1 MPSPVAFYAP
11 LKAPSH
17 ATPSGDRLLARLLMS
32 ALGEAGFDVR
42 LASALRSR
50 DASGDPVRQL
60 RMAQLGEQLATR
72 LIRHWQRQQWRPR
85 LWFTYH
91 LYYKAPDW
99 IGPAVCRQ
107 LGIPYVCAEASW
119 AASRALGPWALSH
132 QSVGDALHLAQRIFT
147 LNPTDIDGLE
157 ACLGPQAP
165 IVNLNPFIDL
175 DAQAISCVD
184 KAALARRWQLNADKP
199 WLISVAM
206 MRSGDKLA
214 SYRILA
220 ASLAQLHS
228 DAQLLIV
235 GDGSARN
242 EVLAAFGQQDSSN
255 QQARVRFLGRLSP
268 AELTPLLRAADL
280 MVWPAVNEAFG
291 MALLEA
297 QAQGLPVIAGNERGV
312 AAVVH
317 HNRTGQLVPPRD
329 PGALAQALDLALAQ
343 PALRQ
348 QWRDASLATVR
359 QQHSLQSAAAVLRTE
374 LEPLIHA

>member
-1 MPSPVAFYAP
+1 MSAPVAFYAP

-17 ATPSGDRLLARLLMS
+17 ANPSGDRLLARLLMS
-32 ALGEAGFDVR
+32 ALKEAGFDVR
-42 LASALRSR
+42 LASTLRSR

-60 RMAQLGEQLATR
+60 HMAQLGEKLATR

-119 AASRALGPWALSH
+119 APSRAQGPWALSH
-132 QSVGDALHLAQRIFT
+132 QSVDAALHLAQRIFT
-147 LNPTDIDGLE
+147 LNPTDVDGLK
-157 ACLGPQAP
+157 ACLGPKAP
-165 IVNLNPFIDL
+165 IVSLTPFIDL
-175 DAQAISCVD
+175 EAQAVACID
-184 KAALARRWQLNADKP
+184 KAALARRWQLNPHKP

-206 MRSGDKLA
+206 MRAGDKLA
-214 SYRILA
+214 SYRVLA
-220 ASLAQLHS
+220 ASLAQLHG

-242 EVLAAFGQQDSSN
+242 EVQAAFGPQNPSD

-280 MVWPAVNEAFG
+280 MAWPAVNEAFG

-317 HNRTGQLVPPRD
+317 HNLTGQLVAPRD
-329 PGALAQALDLALAQ
+329 PGALARALDAALAQ

-348 QWRDASLATVR
+348 QWRDASLASIR
-359 QQHSLQSAAAVLRTE
+359 QQHSLQSAATVLRTE
-374 LEPLIHA
+374 LEPLFHA

>member
-1 MPSPVAFYAP
+1 MSASVAFYAP

-17 ATPSGDRLLARLLMS
+17 TNPSGDRLLARLLMS
-32 ALGEAGFDVR
+32 ALQEAGFDVR
-42 LASALRSR
+42 LASTLRSR
-50 DASGDPVRQL
+50 DASGDPERQQ
-60 RMAQLGEQLATR
+60 RMAQLGERLATR
-72 LIRHWQRQQWRPR
+72 LILLWQQQQWRPR

-119 AASRALGPWALSH
+119 AASRAQGHWALSH
-132 QSVGDALHLAQRIFT
+132 QSVSNALHLAQRIFT
-147 LNPTDIDGLE
+147 FNPTDIDGLK
-157 ACLGPQAP
+157 ACLGPNAP
-165 IVNLNPFIDL
+165 IVSLTPFIDL
-175 DAQAISCVD
+175 DAQASTCVD
-184 KAALARRWQLNADKP
+184 KAALARRWQLNPNTP

-206 MRSGDKLA
+206 MRPGDKLA
-214 SYRILA
+214 SYRVLA
-220 ASLAQLHS
+220 ASLGQLHS

-235 GDGSARN
+235 GDGSARE
-242 EVLAAFGQQDSSN
+242 EVRAAFGPQNSSDK
-255 QQARVRFLGRLSP
+255 QTRVRFLGRLSP
-268 AELTPLLRAADL
+268 TELTPLLRAADL

-317 HNRTGQLVPPRD
+317 HNLTGQLVAPRD
-329 PGALAQALDLALAQ
+329 PGALARALDQALAQ

-348 QWRDASLATVR
+348 QWRDASLSSIR
-359 QQHSLQSAAAVLRTE
+359 QQHSLQAAAAVLRTE
-374 LEPLIHA
+374 LEPLFHA